1 MLELKAHPWCT
12 KKCHVMYTS
21 LLQRISFQVSTLA
34 CWIEPTWVLLGMV
47 WTYTPWWFL
56 LDVIFHFCPPMGTI
70 KTMVFHLSTSWVLLG
85 PWFSVFPENSQA
97 GSTVQKHVWYYWDHG
112 FSFKHPMGTIRTMVF
127 CLSHMWVLLR
137 PWFSKKHSNCC
148 YSTHGFNSAGKSISL
163 DRASGLEST
172 IKNAYKGGT
181 L

>member
-1 MLELKAHPWCT
+1 MNVIDQNSSSLNSQSPNIRGVKMGQARIFTYSPLLNWT
-12 KKCHVMYTS
+12 HVGIIRNGID
-21 LLQRISFQVSTLA
+21 LQ
-34 CWIEPTWVLLGMV
+34 PMG
-47 WTYTPWWFL
+47 FL

-137 PWFSKKHSNCC
+137 TWFSKKHSNCC
-148 YSTHGFNSAGKSISL
+148 YSTHGFNSAGKSRGTSMSL
-163 DRASGLEST
+163 FEFQG
-172 IKNAYKGGT
+172 
-181 L
+181 